1 MKPITS
7 ITIFHSVTRSF
18 IQFGFQ
24 LFSGGF
30 FFFFFHLRM
39 DENPYVDRGD
49 CSHDT
54 LPVQNGTKQTI
65 SLDKL

>member
-24 LFSGGF
+24 LFSGVF
-30 FFFFFHLRM
+30 FFIETVHEDALLLSFH
-39 DENPYVDRGD
+39 
-49 CSHDT
+49 
-54 LPVQNGTKQTI
+54 TI
-65 SLDKL
+65 LSVH